1 MKVLVTRK
9 IPENG
14 LDMLRA
20 RYDTVINPEDRVMT
34 KEEILAEIGDADALL
49 CLLTDK
55 IDAEIIDAAPRLKV
69 ISNYAV
75 GYNNI
80 DFLHAA
86 EKGIAVTNTPG
97 VLTETT
103 ADLAWALLMAV
114 ARRIPESDA
123 FMRQG
128 KFRGWAPMLMLGSD
142 VYGKTIGI
150 VGMGDIG
157 TAVARRAK
165 GFGMRVLYHNRNRRP
180 EAEKEIGAEYVPLE
194 NLMKESDYISLHVPL
209 TPETRNMLD
218 RDMLELVKP
227 SAYLINTARGEVID
241 EKHLIEMLRSGRIM
255 GAALDVFQ
263 GEPLNVNPELY
274 GLDNVVL
281 APHIGSAS
289 LETRTDMAVMAAQA
303 VIDVLEGRRP
313 KNLVNSVSFE

>member
-9 IPENG
+9 IPQKG
-14 LDMLRA
+14 LEMLRA
-20 RYDTVINPEDRVMT
+20 RYETFVNPEDRVMT
-34 KEEILAEIGDADALL
+34 SAEIMKEIHDADALL
-49 CLLTDK
+49 CLLTDR
-55 IDAEIIDAAPRLKV
+55 IDAEIIDAAPKLRV

-80 DFLHAA
+80 DVEYATK
-86 EKGIAVTNTPG
+86 KGIVVTNTPG

-123 FMRQG
+123 FMREG
-128 KFRGWAPMLMLGSD
+128 RFRGWAPMLMLGSD
-142 VYGKTIGI
+142 VYGKTLGI

-165 GFGMRVLYHNRNRRP
+165 GFGMRILYHNRHRRP
-180 EAEKEIGAEYVPLE
+180 EAERETGAEYVPLE
-194 NLMKESDYISLHVPL
+194 RLMAESDYITLHVPL
-209 TPETRNMLD
+209 TAETRNLISK
-218 RDMLELVKP
+218 DMLELMKP
-227 SAYLINTARGEVID
+227 SAYLINTARGEILD
-241 EKHLIEMLRSGRIM
+241 EGHLLEMLRNGRIK

-263 GEPLNVNPELY
+263 GEPLNVNPEWY
-274 GLDNVVL
+274 GLKNAVL

-289 LETRTDMAVMAAQA
+289 LETRTRMAVMAAQA
-303 VIDVLEGRRP
+303 VIDVLEGKEP
-313 KNLVNSVSFE
+313 QNPVNSIQTK

>member
-1 MKVLVTRK
+1 MKVLVTRR
-9 IPENG
+9 IPEKG

-20 RYDTVINPEDRVMT
+20 RYETVINPEDRVMT
-34 KEEILAEIGDADALL
+34 KEEIIEGIADADALL
-49 CLLTDK
+49 CLLTDR
-55 IDAEIIDAAPRLKV
+55 IDAEVIDAAPKLKV

-80 DFLHAA
+80 DIRHAA

-103 ADLAWALLMAV
+103 ADLAWSLLMAV
-114 ARRIPESDA
+114 ARRIPESDV

-128 KFRGWAPMLMLGSD
+128 RFRGWAPVLMLGSD
-142 VYGKTIGI
+142 VHGKTLGI
-150 VGMGDIG
+150 IGMGDIG
-157 TAVARRAK
+157 SAVARRAG

-180 EAEKEIGAEYVPLE
+180 EAEREIGAEYVPLDE
-194 NLMKESDYISLHVPL
+194 LMRESDYISLHVPL

-218 RDMLELVKP
+218 REMLELMKP

-241 EKHLIEMLRSGRIM
+241 EKHLIEMLRSGRIR

-274 GLDNVVL
+274 ELENVVL

-289 LETRTDMAVMAAQA
+289 LETRTEMAVMAAQA
-303 VIDVLEGRRP
+303 IIDVFDGKKP
-313 KNLVNSVSFE
+313 QNLVNDVKFP

>member
-1 MKVLVTRK
+1 MKVLVTRE
-9 IPENG
+9 IPEKG

-20 RYDTVINPEDRVMT
+20 RYETVINPEDRVMT
-34 KEEILAEIGDADALL
+34 KEEILADIGDADALL
-49 CLLTDK
+49 CLLTDR
-55 IDAEIIDAAPRLKV
+55 IDAEIIVAAPNLRV

-80 DFLHAA
+80 DIGHAT

-114 ARRIPESDA
+114 ARRIPESDV

-128 KFRGWAPMLMLGSD
+128 RFRGWAPMLMLGSD
-142 VYGKTIGI
+142 VHGKTLGI
-150 VGMGDIG
+150 IGMGDIG

-165 GFGMRVLYHNRNRRP
+165 GFGMRVLYHNRKRRP
-180 EAEKEIGAEYVPLE
+180 EMEKETGAEYVPLE
-194 NLMKESDYISLHVPL
+194 ELMRESDYITLHVPL
-209 TPETRNMLD
+209 TPETRNMLSTE
-218 RDMLELVKP
+218 MLELMKP
-227 SAYLINTARGEVID
+227 SAYLVNTARGEAID
-241 EKHLIEMLRSGRIM
+241 EKHLIEMLRSGRIR

-274 GLDNVVL
+274 ELNNVVL

-289 LETRTDMAVMAAQA
+289 LETRNEMAVMAAQA
-303 VIDVLEGRRP
+303 VIDVLEGKRP
-313 KNLVNSVSFE
+313 ENLVNGVRFR

>member
-1 MKVLVTRK
+1 MKVLVTRR
-9 IPENG
+9 IPEKG

-20 RYDTVINPEDRVMT
+20 RYETMINPEDRVMT
-34 KEEILAEIGDADALL
+34 KTEIMEGIADADALL
-49 CLLTDK
+49 CLLTDR
-55 IDAEIIDAAPRLKV
+55 IDREIIDAAPNLRV

-80 DFLHAA
+80 DVEHAA

-103 ADLAWALLMAV
+103 ADLAWALLMAM
-114 ARRIPESDA
+114 ARRIPESDR
-123 FMRQG
+123 FMREG
-128 KFRGWAPMLMLGSD
+128 KFRGWAPLLMLGSD
-142 VYGKTIGI
+142 VHGKTLGI
-150 VGMGDIG
+150 IGMGEIG
-157 TAVARRAK
+157 SAVARRAR

-180 EAEKEIGAEYVPLE
+180 EAEREIGAEYVPLE
-194 NLMKESDYISLHVPL
+194 KLMSESDYISIHAPL

-218 RDMLELVKP
+218 RDMLELMKP
-227 SAYLINTARGEVID
+227 SAYLINTARGEIID
-241 EKHLIEMLRSGRIM
+241 EKHLIEMLKRRRIM

-274 GLDNVVL
+274 ELENVVL

-289 LETRTDMAVMAAQA
+289 LETRTEMAVMAAQA
-303 VIDVLEGRRP
+303 VMDVLDGKRP
-313 KNLVNSVSFE
+313 LNLVNDVSFE

>member
-1 MKVLVTRK
+1 MKVLVTRR
-9 IPENG
+9 IPEKG

-20 RYDTVINPEDRVMT
+20 RYETVINPEDRVMT
-34 KEEILAEIGDADALL
+34 KEEIIEGIADADALL
-49 CLLTDK
+49 CLLTDR
-55 IDAEIIDAAPRLKV
+55 IDAEVIDAAPKLKV

-80 DFLHAA
+80 DIRHAA

-103 ADLAWALLMAV
+103 ADLAWSLLMAV
-114 ARRIPESDA
+114 ARRIPESDV

-128 KFRGWAPMLMLGSD
+128 RFRGWAPVLMLGSD
-142 VYGKTIGI
+142 VHGKTLGI
-150 VGMGDIG
+150 IGMGDIG
-157 TAVARRAK
+157 SAVARRAG
-165 GFGMRVLYHNRNRRP
+165 GFGMRVLYHNRNRRQ
-180 EAEKEIGAEYVPLE
+180 EAEKEIGVKYVPLDE
-194 NLMKESDYISLHVPL
+194 LMRESDYISLHVPL

-218 RDMLELVKP
+218 REMLELMKP

-241 EKHLIEMLRSGRIM
+241 EKHLIEMLRSGRIR

-274 GLDNVVL
+274 ELENVVL

-289 LETRTDMAVMAAQA
+289 LETRTEMAVMAAQA
-303 VIDVLEGRRP
+303 IIDVFDGKKP
-313 KNLVNSVSFE
+313 QNLVNDVKFP